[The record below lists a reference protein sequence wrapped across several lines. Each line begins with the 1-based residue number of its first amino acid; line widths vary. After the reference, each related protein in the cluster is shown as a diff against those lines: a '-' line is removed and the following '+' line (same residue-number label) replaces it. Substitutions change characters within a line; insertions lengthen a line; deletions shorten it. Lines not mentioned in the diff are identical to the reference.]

1 MKLFRDYLNERLQD
15 KKFALEYEKASD
27 ELDFA
32 LSLIRRREEL
42 ELTQTGLAELT
53 GIKQPMIARIEK
65 GQIPTVPTLHRIAE
79 ALLARIV
86 ITGTKIVLEED
97 VTPSHYVNPD
107 LRVYGGG
114 CVRDEYITGS
124 ISCPTAVL
132 RGISDID
139 VVAWTCLNIDET
151 NIQAHLD
158 ILDEAKI
165 WGNSKPYASASQP
178 QIIIEVKNGESRVS
192 KPAVVSEAKN
202 ESFVS
207 RGLETQ
213 QREDAANA
221 ELALA
226 A

>member
-1 MKLFRDYLNERLQD
+1 MRSFRDYLNGKLEN

-32 LSLIRRREEL
+32 LSLVRRREEL
-42 ELTQTGLAELT
+42 ELTQHDLAELT

-97 VTPSHYVNPD
+97 AAANYVNTA
-107 LRVYGGG
+107 LRMYSGE
-114 CVRDEYITGS
+114 CIHDEYMAGS
-124 ISCPTAVL
+124 LIRSTAVL
-132 RGISDID
+132 RDIYD
-139 VVAWTCLNIDET
+139 VDMVVFTCLNADET
-151 NIQAHLD
+151 NVQAHLD
-158 ILDEAKI
+158 ILDAAKD
-165 WGNSKPYASASQP
+165 WGISSLENPPSQP
-178 QIIIEVKNGESRVS
+178 QIIIEVKNGESRV
-192 KPAVVSEAKN
+192 KEFATVCETKT
-202 ESFVS
+202 ESFGE
-207 RGLETQ
+207 RDFGLK
-213 QREDAANA
+213 QREEAANA